1 MAITARVSECGY
13 AWVVCGRKLFIWQF
27 QVMNTQDSMKQLKF
41 PICYELRLP
50 QSDLAHRAE
59 LVTVVTNKKS
69 SHPSCV
75 AVSPEG
81 KFVINFYS
89 KLI

>member
-1 MAITARVSECGY
+1 MSTQEC
-13 AWVVCGRKLFIWQF
+13 
-27 QVMNTQDSMKQLKF
+27 MKQLKF

-59 LVTVVTNKKS
+59 LVTVVINKKC

-81 KFVINFYS
+81 KFLINLYPN
-89 KLI
+89 LT

>member
-1 MAITARVSECGY
+1 M
-13 AWVVCGRKLFIWQF
+13 VCGRKLFIWQF
-27 QVMNTQDSMKQLKF
+27 QLKSTHECMKHMKF

-50 QSDLAHRAE
+50 PSDLAHRAE
-59 LVTVVTNKKS
+59 LVTVIINKKSQEKS

-81 KFVINFYS
+81 KF
-89 KLI
+89 LISLCSNVT